1 MSDNDHYKLE
11 PSSEE
16 TQFTVGCNGISAM
29 RAVCAQQPTMGQ
41 TMALR
46 RRGAVM
52 QVATR
57 FGWLGLC
64 DLFGSR
70 VAGRMGLWAGRMGL
84 CAIVCW
90 DFSVSFTSTVS

>member
-1 MSDNDHYKLE
+1 
-11 PSSEE
+11 
-16 TQFTVGCNGISAM
+16 M

-41 TMALR
+41 TMSLR

-64 DLFGSR
+64 DLIGSR

-84 CAIVCW
+84 WAGRMGLSAIVSW